1 MFLENRVTGC
11 SFCFFLKSHMTVEVL
26 HPPLPHGLTGRSV
39 VVLEVHTK
47 RFYCSLKWKEI
58 SSESLD
64 LTNASCSSASS
75 TSPTPESPYMD
86 TCVEESASCVQT
98 QKLLA
103 LWHQVPKTEDKYLK
117 RTINKMPSSWGGDT
131 QGLRERERIA
141 AWWRG

>member
-1 MFLENRVTGC
+1 METETKISVVRERLDAFSFL
-11 SFCFFLKSHMTVEVL
+11 SHLMTVEVL

-64 LTNASCSSASS
+64 LTKASCSSASS

-86 TCVEESASCVQT
+86 TCVEDSPSCVQT

-103 LWHQVPKTEDKYLK
+103 L
-117 RTINKMPSSWGGDT
+117 
-131 QGLRERERIA
+131 
-141 AWWRG
+141 